1 MENVTDAELDIY
13 EAGWLRAHA
22 IERGVDGADTDAIE
36 EYASRTAGCRG
47 RS

>member
-1 MENVTDAELDIY
+1 MGAEIDIY

-22 IERGVDGADTDAIE
+22 IERGLDGADTDVIE
-36 EYASRTAGCRG
+36 VYASRTAGGRG

>member
-1 MENVTDAELDIY
+1 MGAELDIY

-22 IERGVDGADTDAIE
+22 IERGVDRADTNTIE
-36 EYASRTAGCRG
+36 EYASRKAGGRG